1 MTGASLAGL
10 LIAESFRKKMFPP
23 GRPLLIHGIL
33 WVAIFLLCG
42 NTAISQTDVEG
53 VQFFERNIRPV
64 LVERCYKCH
73 STGAKQVQAG
83 LFLDTRQ
90 SVRAGGER
98 GPAVVPGNVGDSL
111 LIEAIRHESL
121 QMPPDGKLPDEV
133 IADFVRW
140 VEMGAPD
147 PRDGA
152 ATPRALD
159 RDAGRQFWS
168 FQPLGNYQPPEVP
181 GAEWALTPI
190 DRFILAHQQARGVG
204 PGPMADRRTLLRR
217 AYFALTGLPPSPDET
232 EAFLSEVSPQ
242 AYERL
247 VDRLLRS
254 EHYGERWAR
263 YWLDVVRFAESNGFE
278 QDEDRLEAY
287 HYRDFVIRALNEDMP
302 YDQFVRWQI
311 AGDLLAPDSQSARAA
326 TGFLVAGVENVIQT
340 EKEFERDRYNKLD
353 DIASTIGTAM
363 LGLTIGCARCH
374 DHKFDPISQ
383 RDYYRFLS
391 TFGKTMSAQLP
402 LGEKGKS
409 PVAYVAVEVGSE
421 VTVSDRE
428 EFRFGTKKENFVLK
442 SDVYFLSRGD
452 VKGKQDIV
460 TPSFPQVLMRADR
473 QETHWQE
480 DGARKRVPRAALA
493 NWITDIEEGAG
504 HLLARVIAN
513 RLWQHHMGKGL
524 VPTPND
530 FGAQGERPTHP
541 ELLDWLANE
550 LIRAE
555 WRLKPIHRLIMTSAV
570 YRQTHRSDARN
581 ERVDPQNSLL
591 WRRWLRRL
599 EAEAIRDAMLAV
611 SGQLDRTMS
620 GPGTLDASSRRRSI
634 YLTVKRNQ
642 RIPMMR
648 SFDTPDA
655 IQGIGRRPTTTVAP
669 QALLM
674 MNNSHVHAYAQALA
688 SRLHSGSDQT
698 PDELIQAGFLTAL
711 ARPADSQELQQI
723 REFLAQ
729 QTVTYEESGYADA
742 SRLHA
747 IKDFCQLLIS
757 SDEFIYVE

>member
-1 MTGASLAGL
+1 M
-10 LIAESFRKKMFPP
+10 
-23 GRPLLIHGIL
+23 
-33 WVAIFLLCG
+33 
-42 NTAISQTDVEG
+42 
-53 VQFFERNIRPV
+53 
-64 LVERCYKCH
+64 
-73 STGAKQVQAG
+73 
-83 LFLDTRQ
+83 
-90 SVRAGGER
+90 
-98 GPAVVPGNVGDSL
+98 

-121 QMPPDGKLPDEV
+121 EMPPDGKLPDSV

-140 VEMGAPD
+140 VRIGAPD

-152 ATPRALD
+152 ATPKAVD
-159 RDAGRQFWS
+159 HNAGRQFWS
-168 FQPLGNYQPPEVP
+168 FRPLSDYEPPEDP
-181 GAEWALTPI
+181 EAEWALTPI
-190 DRFILAHQQARGVG
+190 DHFILARQQASGVE
-204 PGPMADRRTLLRR
+204 PSPVADPRTLLRR
-217 AYFALTGLPPSPDET
+217 AYFGLTGLPPSPDET
-232 EAFLSEVSPQ
+232 EAFLADSSRR

-247 VDRLLRS
+247 VDELLRS
-254 EHYGERWAR
+254 QHYGERWAR

-278 QDEDRLEAY
+278 QDEDRPKAY

-326 TGFLVAGVENVIQT
+326 TGFLVAGVENIVQT
-340 EKEFERDRYNKLD
+340 EKEFERDRYDKLD

-391 TFGKTMSAQLP
+391 TFGKTMSAELP

-409 PVAYVAVEVGSE
+409 PVAYVAVDVGSE
-421 VTVSDRE
+421 VTVNDRE

-452 VKGKQDIV
+452 VKRKQDIA
-460 TPSFPQVLMRADR
+460 TQSFPQVLMRTDR
-473 QETHWQE
+473 QETRWQE
-480 DGARKRVPRAALA
+480 DGARTRAPRVALA
-493 NWITDIEEGAG
+493 HWTTDFEQGAG
-504 HLLARVIAN
+504 HLLARVIVN

-524 VPTPND
+524 VATPSD

-541 ELLDWLANE
+541 ELLDWLANQ
-550 LIRAE
+550 LIQAD

-570 YRQTHRSDARN
+570 YRQSHRSDAKN
-581 ERVDPQNSLL
+581 ERVDPQNRLL
-591 WRRWLRRL
+591 WRRDLRRL
-599 EAEAIRDAMLAV
+599 DAEAVRDAMLAV

-620 GPGTLDASSRRRSI
+620 GPGTLDESSRRRSI

-642 RIPMMR
+642 RIPMLQ

-655 IQGIGRRPTTTVAP
+655 LQGIGRRPTTTVP
-669 QALLM
+669 TQALLM
-674 MNNSHVHAYAQALA
+674 MNNPHVHAYAQALA
-688 SRLHSGSDQT
+688 RRIHTGSDQE
-698 PDELIQAGFLTAL
+698 PDELIHTGFVTAL

-723 REFLAQ
+723 HEFLAQ
-729 QTVTYEESGYADA
+729 QTATYKESGYGDA

-747 IKDFCQLLIS
+747 IKDFCQLLMAS
-757 SDEFIYVE
+757 NDFIYVE

>member
-1 MTGASLAGL
+1 M
-10 LIAESFRKKMFPP
+10 
-23 GRPLLIHGIL
+23 
-33 WVAIFLLCG
+33 
-42 NTAISQTDVEG
+42 
-53 VQFFERNIRPV
+53 
-64 LVERCYKCH
+64 
-73 STGAKQVQAG
+73 
-83 LFLDTRQ
+83 
-90 SVRAGGER
+90 
-98 GPAVVPGNVGDSL
+98 
-111 LIEAIRHESL
+111 
-121 QMPPDGKLPDEV
+121 
-133 IADFVRW
+133 
-140 VEMGAPD
+140 
-147 PRDGA
+147 
-152 ATPRALD
+152 
-159 RDAGRQFWS
+159 
-168 FQPLGNYQPPEVP
+168 
-181 GAEWALTPI
+181 
-190 DRFILAHQQARGVG
+190 
-204 PGPMADRRTLLRR
+204 
-217 AYFALTGLPPSPDET
+217 
-232 EAFLSEVSPQ
+232 
-242 AYERL
+242 
-247 VDRLLRS
+247 
-254 EHYGERWAR
+254 
-263 YWLDVVRFAESNGFE
+263 
-278 QDEDRLEAY
+278 
-287 HYRDFVIRALNEDMP
+287 
-302 YDQFVRWQI
+302 
-311 AGDLLAPDSQSARAA
+311 
-326 TGFLVAGVENVIQT
+326 AGVENVIQT

-452 VKGKQDIV
+452 VKRKQDIA
-460 TPSFPQVLMRADR
+460 TQSFPQVLMRDR
-473 QETHWQE
+473 SAG
-480 DGARKRVPRAALA
+480 DALA
-493 NWITDIEEGAG
+493 RGRRADPGAPCRLWPTGTTDFEQGAG
-504 HLLARVIAN
+504 HLLARVIVN

-524 VPTPND
+524 VATPSD

-698 PDELIQAGFLTAL
+698 PDELIHTGFVTAL

-723 REFLAQ
+723 HEFLAQ
-729 QTVTYEESGYADA
+729 QTATYKESGYGDA

-747 IKDFCQLLIS
+747 IKDFCQLLMAS
-757 SDEFIYVE
+757 NDFIYVE

>member
-1 MTGASLAGL
+1 MTGQILSLSVCL
-10 LIAESFRKKMFPP
+10 QLP
-23 GRPLLIHGIL
+23 GPALRSRRFDRIL

-42 NTAISQTDVEG
+42 STAASQTDVEG
-53 VQFFERNIRPV
+53 VQFFEQKIRPV
-64 LVERCYKCH
+64 LVERCYMCH
-73 STGAKQVQAG
+73 STSAKKLQSG
-83 LFLDTRQ
+83 LLLDTRQ
-90 SVRAGGER
+90 AARAGGKR
-98 GPAVVPGNVGDSL
+98 GPAVVPGNVRDSL

-121 QMPPDGKLPDEV
+121 KMPPAGKLSDSV
-133 IADFVRW
+133 VADFVRW

-147 PRDGA
+147 PRDAA
-152 ATPRALD
+152 ATARASD
-159 RDAGRQFWS
+159 GDAGKLFWS
-168 FQPLGNYQPPEVP
+168 FLPLGNYEPPEV
-181 GAEWALTPI
+181 AETEWVLTPI
-190 DRFILAHQQARGVG
+190 DRFILARQQAIGVE
-204 PGPMADRRTLLRR
+204 PSPIADRRTLLRR
-217 AYFALTGLPPSPDET
+217 AHFGLTGLPPSPDET
-232 EAFLSEVSPQ
+232 RAFVSDVSPQ

-247 VDRLLRS
+247 VDGLLGSR
-254 EHYGERWAR
+254 HYGERWAR

-278 QDEDRLEAY
+278 QDEDRPQAY
-287 HYRDFVIRALNEDMP
+287 HYRDFVVRALNEDMP

-311 AGDLLAPDSQSARAA
+311 AGDLLEPDSQSARAA

-340 EKEFERDRYNKLD
+340 EKEFERDRYDKLD

-374 DHKFDPISQ
+374 DHKFDPVSQ

-391 TFGKTMSAQLP
+391 TFGKTMSAELP

-409 PVAYVAVEVGSE
+409 PVAYVAVDVGSE
-421 VTVSDRE
+421 VTVSDKE

-452 VKGKQDIV
+452 VKRKQDIV
-460 TPSFPQVLMRADR
+460 TPSFPKVLMRADR

-480 DGARKRVPRAALA
+480 DGTLKRAPRAALA
-493 NWITDIEEGAG
+493 HWITDLEQGAG
-504 HLLARVIAN
+504 HLLARVIVN

-524 VPTPND
+524 VATPSD

-541 ELLDWLANE
+541 QLLDWLAKE
-550 LIRAE
+550 LIRAD
-555 WRLKPIHRLIMTSAV
+555 WRLKPIHRLIMNSAV
-570 YRQTHRSDARN
+570 YQQSYRSDANN
-581 ERVDPQNSLL
+581 ERLDPQNRLF
-591 WRRWLRRL
+591 WRRKLRRL
-599 EAEAIRDAMLAV
+599 DAEIIRDAMLAV

-620 GPGTLDASSRRRSI
+620 GPGTLDESTRRRSI

-642 RIPMMR
+642 KIPMLQ

-655 IQGIGRRPTTTVAP
+655 LQGIGSRPTTTVAP

-674 MNNSHVHAYAQALA
+674 MNNPHVHAYAQALA
-688 SRLHSGSDQT
+688 RRIYRGRGQG
-698 PDELIQAGFLTAL
+698 PDDLIHNGFATAL
-711 ARPADSQELQQI
+711 ARPADSRELEQI

-729 QTVTYEESGYADA
+729 QTLTYEESGYGDV

>member
-1 MTGASLAGL
+1 MTRQILSLSLALQLRGVAL
-10 LIAESFRKKMFPP
+10 RSRRFDRIV
-23 GRPLLIHGIL
+23 

-42 NTAISQTDVEG
+42 STAAGQTDVEG
-53 VQFFERNIRPV
+53 VQFFEQKIRPV

-73 STGAKQVQAG
+73 STGAKKVQSG
-83 LFLDTRQ
+83 LLLDTRQ
-90 SVRAGGER
+90 AVRAGGKR
-98 GPAVVPGNVGDSL
+98 GPAVVPGNLTDSW

-121 QMPPDGKLPDEV
+121 QMPPDGKLSDSV

-140 VEMGAPD
+140 IEIGAPD

-152 ATPRALD
+152 ATPRAVD
-159 RDAGRQFWS
+159 NDAGRQFWS
-168 FQPLGNYQPPEVP
+168 FLPLGNYEPPELP
-181 GAEWALTPI
+181 EAEWALTPI
-190 DRFILAHQQARGVG
+190 DRFILARQQASGVE
-204 PGPMADRRTLLRR
+204 PSPIADRRTLLRR
-217 AYFALTGLPPSPDET
+217 AHFGLTGLPPSPDET
-232 EAFLSEVSPQ
+232 EAFLSDSSPQ

-247 VDRLLRS
+247 VDELLRS
-254 EHYGERWAR
+254 QHYGERWAR

-278 QDEDRLEAY
+278 KDEDRPNAY
-287 HYRDFVIRALNEDMP
+287 HYRDFVIRALNQDMP

-311 AGDLLAPDSQSARAA
+311 AGDWLAPDSQSARAA

-340 EKEFERDRYNKLD
+340 EKEFERERYDKLD

-391 TFGKTMSAQLP
+391 TFGKTMSAELP

-409 PVAYVAVEVGSE
+409 PVAYVAVDVGSE
-421 VTVSDRE
+421 VTVNDRE
-428 EFRFGTKKENFVLK
+428 EFTFGTKKENFVLK

-452 VKGKQDIV
+452 VKRKQNIV
-460 TPSFPQVLMRADR
+460 TQSFPQVLMRADR
-473 QETHWQE
+473 QEARWQE
-480 DGARKRVPRAALA
+480 DGVQKRAPRVALA
-493 NWITDIEEGAG
+493 NWITDFEEGAG
-504 HLLARVIAN
+504 HLLARVIVN

-524 VPTPND
+524 VATPSD

-550 LIRAE
+550 LIEAD
-555 WRLKPIHRLIMTSAV
+555 WRLKPIHRLIMRSAV
-570 YRQTHRSDARN
+570 YRQSHRSDARN
-581 ERVDPQNSLL
+581 ERVDPQNRLL

-599 EAEAIRDAMLAV
+599 DAEAIRDAMLAV

-620 GPGTLDASSRRRSI
+620 GPGTLDESSRRRSI
-634 YLTVKRNQ
+634 YLTVKRSQ
-642 RIPMMR
+642 RIPMMQ

-674 MNNSHVHAYAQALA
+674 MNNPHVHAYAQALA
-688 SRLHSGSDQT
+688 RLIHTGFDQA
-698 PDELIQAGFLTAL
+698 PDDLIRAGFVTAL
-711 ARPADSQELQQI
+711 ARPADSQELQQM

>member
-1 MTGASLAGL
+1 MTGQILSLSLCLQL
-10 LIAESFRKKMFPP
+10 LGPALRSRRFDR
-23 GRPLLIHGIL
+23 IL

-42 NTAISQTDVEG
+42 STAASQTDVEG
-53 VQFFERNIRPV
+53 VQFFEQKIRPV
-64 LVERCYKCH
+64 LVERCYMCH
-73 STGAKQVQAG
+73 SISAKKLQSG
-83 LFLDTRQ
+83 LLLDTRQ
-90 SVRAGGER
+90 ATRAGGKR
-98 GPAVVPGNVGDSL
+98 GPAVVPGNVRDSL

-121 QMPPDGKLPDEV
+121 EMPPAGKLSDSV
-133 IADFVRW
+133 VADFVRW

-147 PRDGA
+147 PRDA
-152 ATPRALD
+152 AAAARATD
-159 RDAGRQFWS
+159 GDAGKQFWS
-168 FQPLGNYQPPEVP
+168 FLPLGNYEPPEV
-181 GAEWALTPI
+181 AETEWDLTPI
-190 DRFILAHQQARGVG
+190 DRFILARQQAIGVE
-204 PGPMADRRTLLRR
+204 PSPIADRRNLLRR
-217 AYFALTGLPPSPDET
+217 VHFGLTGLPPSPDET
-232 EAFLSEVSPQ
+232 RAFVSDVSPQ

-247 VDRLLRS
+247 VDGLLRS
-254 EHYGERWAR
+254 RHYGERWAR

-278 QDEDRLEAY
+278 QDEDRPQAY

-311 AGDLLAPDSQSARAA
+311 AGDLLEPDSQSARAA

-340 EKEFERDRYNKLD
+340 EKEFERDRYDKLD

-374 DHKFDPISQ
+374 DHKFDPVSQ

-391 TFGKTMSAQLP
+391 TFGKTMSAELP

-409 PVAYVAVEVGSE
+409 PVAYIAVDVGSE

-428 EFRFGTKKENFVLK
+428 EFRFGTKKENFVMK

-452 VKGKQDIV
+452 VKRKQDIV
-460 TPSFPQVLMRADR
+460 TPSFPKVLMRADR

-480 DGARKRVPRAALA
+480 DGTQKRAPRAALA
-493 NWITDIEEGAG
+493 HWITDLEQGAG
-504 HLLARVIAN
+504 HLLARVIVN

-524 VPTPND
+524 VATPSD

-541 ELLDWLANE
+541 KLLDWLAKE
-550 LIRAE
+550 LIRAD
-555 WRLKPIHRLIMTSAV
+555 WHLKPIHRLIMTSAV
-570 YRQTHRSDARN
+570 YRQSHRSSAKN
-581 ERVDPQNSLL
+581 ERVDPQNHLF
-591 WRRWLRRL
+591 WRRKLRRL
-599 EAEAIRDAMLAV
+599 EAEVIRDAMLAV

-620 GPGTLDASSRRRSI
+620 GPGTLDESTRRRSI

-642 RIPMMR
+642 KIPMLQ

-655 IQGIGRRPTTTVAP
+655 LQGIGRRSTTTVAP

-674 MNNSHVHAYAQALA
+674 MNNPHVHAYAQALA
-688 SRLHSGSDQT
+688 RRIQSGGDQEPDDLVHSG
-698 PDELIQAGFLTAL
+698 FVTAL

-729 QTVTYEESGYADA
+729 QTVTYEESGYGDA

>member
-1 MTGASLAGL
+1 MTRQTLSSLVLQLRGAALG
-10 LIAESFRKKMFPP
+10 FRRFDGMV
-23 GRPLLIHGIL
+23 

-42 NTAISQTDVEG
+42 STAASQTGVEG
-53 VQFFERNIRPV
+53 LQFFEQKIRPV

-73 STGAKQVQAG
+73 SSGAKKVQSG
-83 LFLDTRQ
+83 LLLDTRQ
-90 SVRAGGER
+90 AVRAGGER
-98 GPAVVPGNVGDSL
+98 GPAVVPGNLGESL

-121 QMPPDGKLPDEV
+121 EMPPDGKLPDSV

-140 VEMGAPD
+140 VKIGAPD
-147 PRDGA
+147 PRDTA
-152 ATPRALD
+152 ATPRAVD
-159 RDAGRQFWS
+159 HNPGRQFWS
-168 FQPLGNYQPPEVP
+168 FRPLSNYEPPEDP
-181 GAEWALTPI
+181 EAQWALTPI
-190 DRFILAHQQARGVG
+190 DRFILARQQASGVE
-204 PGPMADRRTLLRR
+204 PSPVADPRILLRR
-217 AYFALTGLPPSPDET
+217 AYFGLTGLPPSPDET
-232 EAFLSEVSPQ
+232 EAFLADSSPR

-247 VDRLLRS
+247 VDELLRS
-254 EHYGERWAR
+254 QHYGERWAR

-278 QDEDRLEAY
+278 QDEDRPKAY
-287 HYRDFVIRALNEDMP
+287 HYRDFVIRALNQDMP

-326 TGFLVAGVENVIQT
+326 TGFLVAGVENIVQT
-340 EKEFERDRYNKLD
+340 EKEFERDRYDKLD

-391 TFGKTMSAQLP
+391 TFGKTMSAELP

-409 PVAYVAVEVGSE
+409 PVAYIAVDVGSE
-421 VTVSDRE
+421 VTVNDRE

-452 VKGKQDIV
+452 VKGKQNIA
-460 TPSFPQVLMRADR
+460 TQSFPQVLMRTDR
-473 QETHWQE
+473 QETRWQE
-480 DGARKRVPRAALA
+480 DGSRTRAPRVALA
-493 NWITDIEEGAG
+493 HWITDFEQGAG
-504 HLLARVIAN
+504 HLLARVIVN

-524 VPTPND
+524 VATPSD

-541 ELLDWLANE
+541 ELLDWLANQ
-550 LIRAE
+550 LIQAD

-570 YRQTHRSDARN
+570 YRQSHRSDAKN
-581 ERVDPQNSLL
+581 ERVDPQNRLL
-591 WRRWLRRL
+591 WRRQLRRL
-599 EAEAIRDAMLAV
+599 DAEAVRDAMLTV

-620 GPGTLDASSRRRSI
+620 GPGTLDESSRRRSI

-642 RIPMMR
+642 KIPMLQ

-655 IQGIGRRPTTTVAP
+655 LQGIGRRPTTTVPP

-674 MNNSHVHAYAQALA
+674 MNNPHVHAYAQALA
-688 SRLHSGSDQT
+688 RRIHTGSDQELE
-698 PDELIQAGFLTAL
+698 ELIHAGFVTAL
-711 ARPADSQELQQI
+711 ARPADSQELQQMH
-723 REFLAQ
+723 EFLAQ
-729 QTVTYEESGYADA
+729 QTVTYKESGYGDA

-747 IKDFCQLLIS
+747 IKDFCQLLIAS
-757 SDEFIYVE
+757 NDFIYVE

>member
-1 MTGASLAGL
+1 MTRQILSLSLAL
-10 LIAESFRKKMFPP
+10 QFRGTALGSRRFD
-23 GRPLLIHGIL
+23 RIV

-42 NTAISQTDVEG
+42 STAASQTDVEG
-53 VQFFERNIRPV
+53 VQFFEQKIRPV

-73 STGAKQVQAG
+73 STGAKKVQAG
-83 LFLDTRQ
+83 LLLDTRQ
-90 SVRAGGER
+90 AARAGGKR
-98 GPAVVPGNVGDSL
+98 GAAVVPGNVGDSL

-121 QMPPDGKLPDEV
+121 QMPPDGKLPDSV

-140 VEMGAPD
+140 VKIGAPD

-152 ATPRALD
+152 ATPRGVD
-159 RDAGRQFWS
+159 NDAGRHFWS
-168 FQPLGNYQPPEVP
+168 FLPLRNIEPPEVP
-181 GAEWALTPI
+181 EAEWALTPI
-190 DRFILAHQQARGVG
+190 DRFILARQQASGLE
-204 PGPMADRRTLLRR
+204 PSPIAESRTLLRR
-217 AYFALTGLPPSPDET
+217 AYFGLTGLPPSPDKT
-232 EAFLSEVSPQ
+232 EAFVSEVSPQ

-247 VDRLLRS
+247 VDELLRS

-278 QDEDRLEAY
+278 QDEDRPKAY

-340 EKEFERDRYNKLD
+340 EKEFERDRYDKLD

-374 DHKFDPISQ
+374 DHKFDPIST

-391 TFGKTMSAQLP
+391 TFGKTMSAELP

-409 PVAYVAVEVGSE
+409 PVAYVAVDVESE
-421 VTVSDRE
+421 ITVNDRE
-428 EFRFGTKKENFVLK
+428 EFRFGTKKENFLMK
-442 SDVYFLSRGD
+442 SDVYFLQRGD
-452 VKGKQDIV
+452 VKRKQDIV
-460 TPSFPQVLMRADR
+460 TQSFPQVLMRADR
-473 QETHWQE
+473 KETHWQE
-480 DGARKRVPRAALA
+480 DSDRKRAPRAALA
-493 NWITDIEEGAG
+493 NWITDVEEGAG
-504 HLLARVIAN
+504 QLLARVIVN
-513 RLWQHHMGKGL
+513 RLWQHHIGKGL
-524 VPTPND
+524 VATPSD

-550 LIRAE
+550 LIKAG

-570 YRQTHRSDARN
+570 YRQSHRSDAKN
-581 ERVDPQNSLL
+581 ERVDPQNRLL
-591 WRRWLRRL
+591 WRRGLRRL
-599 EAEAIRDAMLAV
+599 DAEAIRDAMLTV
-611 SGQLDRTMS
+611 SGQLDRTVS
-620 GPGTLDASSRRRSI
+620 GPGTLDESSKRRSI

-642 RIPMMR
+642 RIPMLQ

-655 IQGIGRRPTTTVAP
+655 LQGIGRRPTTTVSP

-674 MNNSHVHAYAQALA
+674 MNNPNVHAYAQALG
-688 SRLHSGSDQT
+688 RRIHSGSDQEA
-698 PDELIQAGFLTAL
+698 DDLIQAGFVTAL
-711 ARPADSQELQQI
+711 ARSADSQELQQI

-729 QTVTYEESGYADA
+729 QTATYEESGYGDA

-747 IKDFCQLLIS
+747 IKDFCQLLIGS
-757 SDEFIYVE
+757 NDFIYVE